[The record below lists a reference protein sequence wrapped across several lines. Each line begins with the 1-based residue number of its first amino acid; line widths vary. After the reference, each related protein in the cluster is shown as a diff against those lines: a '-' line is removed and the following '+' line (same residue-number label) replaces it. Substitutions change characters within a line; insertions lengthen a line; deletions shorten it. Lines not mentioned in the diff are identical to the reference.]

1 MLLNYFTPAIGDMKS
16 RNKEMLSYVN
26 IVSQLTAVYKNR
38 TVNSEVDSWEAVG
51 GFPGNVEDACKP
63 MSRENM
69 DK

>member
-1 MLLNYFTPAIGDMKS
+1 MLLNYFTLAIGDMKS
-16 RNKEMLSYVN
+16 RNKEMLSYIN

-51 GFPGNVEDACKP
+51 GFPENVEDACKP

>member
-1 MLLNYFTPAIGDMKS
+1 
-16 RNKEMLSYVN
+16 MLSYVN

-51 GFPGNVEDACKP
+51 GFPENVEDACKP